1 MSKRK
6 PRNRQ
11 ARKYHP
17 VRRGPTEA
25 DAARLQ
31 ERARELRRHADQLAA
46 LAEDAKRAY
55 VLVLRVL
62 AERDNTD
69 VVLPP

>member
-6 PRNRQ
+6 PRNRRNQ
-11 ARKYHP
+11 KKHP
-17 VRRGPTEA
+17 ASRGPTEA
-25 DAARLQ
+25 DAARLL

-55 VLVLRVL
+55 ALVLRVL